1 MSMSIDKKSE
11 NAVRVLL
18 ERLRAAWNGFAL
30 DVQQRQLIWLITKDE
45 LSIVQA
51 FLLAEADVRASQ
63 MPDLFVRISTPF
75 ASVTTY
81 GSAVRK
87 ELLEQYIASWDALPE
102 SERPSHFEAPSGDL
116 HATCTDFLAHHDKVF
131 EHLVLVLIP
140 SEIEDDKEYAQWL
153 AQAAILAGPTPRL
166 RFLVLMPRG
175 EAEAIAQSVVD
186 RAQGRA
192 RVETPD
198 LNMPAALEALSRQA
212 GELGSPGGRFRH
224 LFVQLTNAL
233 GAGDLTQAERLASSA
248 LAVTQAQ
255 GWPSLA
261 VAVHFALGGGALA
274 AGRPQDAIP
283 RYQAALDAAR
293 TAVKAGAAEGSSLEL
308 RSQLAIA
315 SAQLRS
321 GDYGT
326 AAATYEHAAPL
337 ATAQSD
343 LRMQLECWR
352 MASFCHEAAG
362 SPQRAWEHAQRALA
376 VGQSM
381 DTETRATSTLPYLG
395 AALERLSKESLPGL
409 TLDQVERRMGGLLGK
424 GWRSELADVA
434 RTG

>member
-1 MSMSIDKKSE
+1 MIKLIEKLRSHM
-11 NAVRVLL
+11 NAFAADAQA
-18 ERLRAAWNGFAL
+18 RL
-30 DVQQRQLIWLITKDE
+30 LIWLATPDE
-45 LSIVQA
+45 VHVIENT
-51 FLLAEADVRASQ
+51 FTAESDVRAAQ
-63 MPDLFVRISTPF
+63 VPDLFVRISVPF
-75 ASVTTY
+75 ENSDSY
-81 GSAVRK
+81 GSEIRK
-87 ELLEQYIASWDALPE
+87 ELIEQYASSWDALAAAA
-102 SERPSHFEAPSGDL
+102 RPPKFEAYPGDL
-116 HATCTDFLAHHDKVF
+116 HSTCAAFLAHHDKVF
-131 EHLVLVLIP
+131 EHLVLVLTP
-140 SEIEDDKEYAQWL
+140 SEIEDDEAFAEWL
-153 AQAAILAGPTPRL
+153 AQAAVQAGPIPRL

-175 EAEAIAQSVVD
+175 EGEAMAKSVVD

-212 GELGSPGGRFRH
+212 GGLGSPGGRFRH

-233 GAGDLTQAERLASSA
+233 GAGDLTQAERLAGSA

-293 TAVKAGAAEGSSLEL
+293 AAVKAGAAEGSSLEL

-321 GDYGT
+321 GDYV
-326 AAATYEHAAPL
+326 AAATTYEHAAPL
-337 ATAQSD
+337 ATAQTD

-352 MASFCHEAAG
+352 MASFCHESAG

-381 DTETRATSTLPYLG
+381 DTETRTTSTLPYLG

-409 TLDQVERRMGGLLGK
+409 TPDQVERRMGGLLGK
-424 GWRSELADVA
+424 EWREGLSKRIAI
-434 RTG
+434 

>member
-1 MSMSIDKKSE
+1 MIDLIIAKQKQLISH
-11 NAVRVLL
+11 
-18 ERLRAAWNGFAL
+18 WNNFAL
-30 DVQQRQLIWLITKDE
+30 DIENRTCIL
-45 LSIVQA
+45 
-51 FLLAEADVRASQ
+51 LLARNEYPIVEVLLAGENDARAAQ
-63 MPDLFVRISTPF
+63 IPDLFVRVISPF
-75 ASVTTY
+75 ESAASY
-81 GSAVRK
+81 GPAARK
-87 ELLEQYIASWDALPE
+87 ELLEQYASSWATLPE
-102 SERPSHFEAPSGDL
+102 SARPSKFEPSPGDL
-116 HATCTDFLAHHDKVF
+116 HSTCAAFLAHHDKVF
-131 EHLVLVLIP
+131 EHLVLVLTP
-140 SEIEDDKEYAQWL
+140 SEIEDDDAFAEWL
-153 AQAAILAGPTPRL
+153 AQAAVQAGSIPRL

-175 EAEAIAQSVVD
+175 EGEAMAQSVVD

-212 GELGSPGGRFRH
+212 GGLGSPGGRFRH

-233 GAGDLTQAERLASSA
+233 GAGDLTQAERLAGSA

-274 AGRPQDAIP
+274 AGRPQDALP
-283 RYQAALDAAR
+283 RYQAALDSAR
-293 TAVKAGAAEGSSLEL
+293 AAVKAGASEGGSLEL
-308 RSQLAIA
+308 RAQLAVA

-321 GDYGT
+321 GDYVG

-352 MASFCHEAAG
+352 MASFCHESAG

-381 DTETRATSTLPYLG
+381 DPETRTTSTLPYLG
-395 AALERLSKESLPGL
+395 AALERLSRESLPGL

-424 GWRSELADVA
+424 GWRSGLADAV